1 MVCIIN
7 IAMRLQDLF
16 ENQDDD
22 NKIQVLSRV
31 VWQHIDP
38 QISST
43 GSFKPIKLGEIPAFH
58 GANLP
63 LQLDNPTIDLMRKGT
78 GDLQPLRL
86 IATVDDVDHGGYAE
100 YDDDTQ
106 TVILHLGTMRRDRMP
121 PDEMESTLLHELRHA
136 WHDYQ
141 SQRRALK
148 PFSSPPTWRVVSMPE
163 YLSMPP
169 EIQSR
174 FTQSLKDLARKID
187 LISNRPNNGEIVK
200 MVMHALDGRYLSTAD
215 LSRPSGTM
223 APKHASIVLNRLAA
237 RAMRFALHRL
247 AEIDSATRIDERLA
261 RVKGLWALVSRKTGH
276 PLQYYHGSG
285 RPSKAWVDKVER
297 RIQYFKHR
305 G

>member
-1 MVCIIN
+1 
-7 IAMRLQDLF
+7 MRLQDLF
-16 ENQDDD
+16 ENLDDD
-22 NKIQVLSRV
+22 NKIQVMSRA
-31 VWQHIDP
+31 VWRHIDP

-43 GSFKPIKLGEIPAFH
+43 GSFKPIKLGEIPAFR

-78 GDLQPLRL
+78 GDLRPLRL
-86 IATVDDVDHGGYAE
+86 VATVDDVDHGGYAE

-121 PDEMESTLLHELRHA
+121 PDEMESQLLHELRHA

-141 SQRRALK
+141 SQQRALK
-148 PFSSPPTWRVVSMPE
+148 PFSSKYGDQTVPMPD

-174 FTQSLKDLARKID
+174 FTQSLKDLARKLDSIPE
-187 LISNRPNNGEIVK
+187 RPNNGEIAK
-200 MVMHALDGRYLSTAD
+200 MVMHALDGRYLSMAD
-215 LSRPSGTM
+215 LTKPTGTM
-223 APKHASIVLNRLAA
+223 APNRARIVLNRLAS
-237 RAMRFALHRL
+237 RAMRFTLHRL

-261 RVKGLWALVSRKTGH
+261 RVKGRWALVSRKTEH